1 MSLPRPNPPPP
12 LARPPL
18 ARLPLAWLPLAR
30 LPLAWLPLAL
40 LLAACQAGSTA
51 GQGGTPTALRD
62 LHGVAELEQ
71 AFNADAGKPR
81 LILLLSPT

>member
-1 MSLPRPNPPPP
+1 MSLPRRTPPPP
-12 LARPPL
+12 LA
-18 ARLPLAWLPLAR
+18 W

-40 LLAACQAGSTA
+40 LLAACQGGATTGAGV
-51 GQGGTPTALRD
+51 GPKLRD